1 MEVETTPPH
10 LPLRDPSQAIFAA
23 STKADWRALAESEL
37 KGQPFDKKLLTK
49 TYEGLT
55 LQPLYT
61 EEDVASL
68 PTANSFPGFFP
79 YTRGKEPAGRTQ
91 RPWKIF
97 HDFTAMGPVEFNR
110 QARSALKRG
119 LDGLV
124 ISIDDET
131 LEGRDSSTVHTD
143 IAAHHGLPIST
154 KEDLRVLLDG
164 VDLAATPLLLSAGPL
179 SAVMF
184 GFLVAIF
191 EDQKVDLSKLSGFF
205 DNDHLAHWAAKGSL
219 PTNLPQLYDGLAILV
234 ERTHA
239 RCPDFQPIGVSTRVW
254 HEAGGDAAQELG
266 LSLAAGVEYLRA
278 LSQRGLPLDV
288 VASKIRFQ
296 MTLGTSFFKEI
307 SKVRAARWLWA
318 RLFESLGIGDTVKTV
333 SIHARTSLWNKT
345 TYEPTVNILRSTV
358 EAFAGVLGG
367 CDSMEVGPYN
377 GASGVTD
384 ELSHR
389 LARNT
394 QVVLK
399 EECDLTHVTDPA
411 GGSYYVEHL
420 THALAEKAW
429 GIFQEIEKRGGLAS
443 ALRQGAP
450 QEWLLRTAREK
461 QKNISRRRD
470 VFVGINQ
477 YASINAKGEPPHTG
491 WDRWAS
497 QVEAV
502 NRYRTVHHSS
512 RANLTRPAEGGRVLA
527 EWVLESIHDGASL
540 GDLAHGL
547 WKDTVPE
554 PVLSPL
560 PLERGPA
567 RYEALRR
574 RVDLFTQ
581 NSNVRPTV
589 FLAVMGPLKQY
600 KARADFARSFFETA
614 GFQVITPA
622 VGYSQPDQAAQAAL
636 TSHALVTVLCSTD
649 ETYPVLL
656 PAFATALKKRAKRPV
671 LVLAGLPEGQED
683 VLRQAGVDEFIHM
696 RADALET
703 LERIA
708 QKAGLLS

>member
-1 MEVETTPPH
+1 MEVETPPPH
-10 LPLRDPSQAIFAA
+10 VPLRDPSQASFV
-23 STKADWRALAESEL
+23 SSNKADWRVLAEGEL

-49 TYEGLT
+49 TYEGLV

-61 EEDVASL
+61 AEDIGSLDASK
-68 PTANSFPGFFP
+68 SFPGFFP
-79 YTRGKEPAGRTQ
+79 YTRGKEPSGRTQ

-97 HDFTAMGPVEFNR
+97 HDFTSLGPVEFNR
-110 QARSALKRG
+110 QARAALQRG

-124 ISIDDET
+124 ISIDDDT
-131 LEGRDSSTVHTD
+131 LAGRDSATVPSD
-143 IAAHHGLPIST
+143 IASHHGLPIST

-164 VDLAATPLLLSAGPL
+164 VDLSTTPLLLSAGPL

-184 GFLVAIF
+184 GFLVALF
-191 EDQKVDLSKLSGFF
+191 DDQKADLGKLSGFF

-219 PTNLPQLYDGLAILV
+219 PTNLSELYDGLAVLI

-239 RCPDFQPIGVSTRVW
+239 RCPNFQPMGVSTRVW

-278 LSQRGLPLDV
+278 LSERGIPLDV
-288 VASKIRFQ
+288 AANKIRFQ
-296 MTLGTSFFKEI
+296 LTLGTQFFKEMA
-307 SKVRAARWLWA
+307 KVRAARWIWA
-318 RLFESLGIGDTVKTV
+318 RLFESLGIGDTAKTV
-333 SIHARTSLWNKT
+333 SIHARTSFWNKT
-345 TYEPTVNILRSTV
+345 HYEPTVNILRSTV
-358 EAFAGVLGG
+358 EAFAAVLGG
-367 CDSMEVGPYN
+367 CDSLEVAPYN
-377 GASGVTD
+377 GVSGVTD

-399 EECDLTHVTDPA
+399 EECDLTQVTDPA

-429 GIFQEIEKRGGLAS
+429 GIFQDVEKRGGLAS
-443 ALRQGAP
+443 ALRQGVP
-450 QEWLLRTAREK
+450 QEWILRTAREK

-502 NRYRTVHHSS
+502 NRYRTVHHST
-512 RANLTRPAEGGRVLA
+512 RANLARPAEGGRVLVD
-527 EWVLESIHDGASL
+527 WVLESIHDGASL
-540 GDLAHGL
+540 GDLAHAL
-547 WKDTVPE
+547 WKDTEPE

-560 PLERGPA
+560 PLERGPS

-574 RVDLFTQ
+574 RIDLFTQ
-581 NSNVRPTV
+581 KHNVRPAV
-589 FLAVMGPLKQY
+589 YLAVMGPIKQH
-600 KARADFARSFFETA
+600 KARADFSRSFFETA
-614 GFQVITPA
+614 GFQVVYPA
-622 VGYSQPDQAAQAAL
+622 PGFSQPDQAAHAAL
-636 TSHALVTVLCSTD
+636 TSHAPVTVLCSTD
-649 ETYPVLL
+649 DTYPALV
-656 PAFATALKKRAKRPV
+656 PAFVAGLKKRAKHPL

-683 VLRQAGVDEFIHM
+683 VLRQAGVDEFIHV
-696 RADALET
+696 RVDALET

>member
-1 MEVETTPPH
+1 MEVGTSPSPM
-10 LPLRDPSQAIFAA
+10 PLRDPTQTIFPS
-23 STKADWRALAESEL
+23 STKADWRALAEAEL
-37 KGQPFDKKLLTK
+37 KGQPFEKKLLTK

-61 EEDVASL
+61 EEDRISLSAFNSL
-68 PTANSFPGFFP
+68 PGFYP
-79 YTRGKEPAGRTQ
+79 YIRGKEVTGGTH

-110 QARSALKRG
+110 QARSALQRG

-124 ISIDDET
+124 ISIDDDT
-131 LEGRDSSTVHTD
+131 LEGRDSDTVPTD

-164 VDLAATPLLLSAGPL
+164 VDLGSTPLLLSAGPL
-179 SAVMF
+179 SSVMF

-191 EDQKVDLSKLSGFF
+191 EDQKVDLGKLSGFF
-205 DNDHLAHWAAKGSL
+205 DNDHLAHWAAKGTL
-219 PTNLPQLYDGLAILV
+219 PTNLSQLYDGLAILV
-234 ERTHA
+234 DRTHA
-239 RCPDFQPIGVSTRVW
+239 RCPNFQPIGVSTRVW
-254 HEAGGDAAQELG
+254 HEAGGNAAQELG
-266 LSLAAGVEYLRA
+266 LSLAAGVEYVRA
-278 LSQRGLPLDV
+278 LSQRGVPLE
-288 VASKIRFQ
+288 VAAQKIRFHL
-296 MTLGTSFFKEI
+296 TLGSQFFKEI
-307 SKVRAARWLWA
+307 AKVRATRWIWA
-318 RLFESLGIGDTVKTV
+318 RLFEALGIGDSVKTV

-367 CDSMEVGPYN
+367 CDSMEVAPYN

-429 GIFQEIEKRGGLAS
+429 GIFQEVEKRGGLAA
-443 ALRQGAP
+443 ALRQGIP
-450 QEWLLRTAREK
+450 QEWVLQTAREK

-502 NRYRTVHHSS
+502 NRYRTVHHST
-512 RANLTRPAEGGRVLA
+512 RAHLTRPAEGGRVLA

-540 GDLAHGL
+540 GDLAHAL
-547 WKDTVPE
+547 WTDTAAE
-554 PVLSPL
+554 PALVPL
-560 PLERGPA
+560 PQERGPA

-574 RVDLFTQ
+574 RIDLFAQ
-581 NSNVRPTV
+581 KRQVRPSV
-589 FLAVMGPLKQY
+589 YLAVMGPLKQY
-600 KARADFARSFFETA
+600 KARADFSRSFFETA
-614 GFQVITPA
+614 GFQVITPNA
-622 VGYSQPDQAAQAAL
+622 GFSQPDQAAQAAL
-636 TSHALVTVLCSTD
+636 TSHAWVTVLCSTD
-649 ETYPVLL
+649 DTYPTLV
-656 PAFATALKKRAKRPV
+656 PAFVAGLKKRAKCP
-671 LVLAGLPEGQED
+671 LMVLAGFPEGQEES
-683 VLRQAGVDEFIHM
+683 LRQAGVEEFIHL
-696 RADALET
+696 RVDALET

-708 QKAGLLS
+708 QKAGVLP